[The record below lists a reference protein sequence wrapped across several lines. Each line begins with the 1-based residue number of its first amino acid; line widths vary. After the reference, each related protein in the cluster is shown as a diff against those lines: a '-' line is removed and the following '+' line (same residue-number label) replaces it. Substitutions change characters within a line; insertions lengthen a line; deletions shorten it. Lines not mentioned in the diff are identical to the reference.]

1 MHRMKPTLLILAAG
15 MGSRYGGLKQIDPV
29 GPNGEAIIDFSV
41 FDAIRAGFGR
51 LVFVIR
57 RDIEDAFRETI
68 GRRFEGRL
76 PVSYAFQELDA
87 LPAGHT
93 PPAGRSKP
101 WGTGHAVLV
110 AADLIHEPF
119 AAINA
124 DDFYGP
130 TSYRLLHEF
139 LVHTP
144 DAAVAN
150 YAMVGFRLA
159 NTLSEAGSVSRGVCR
174 CDETGHLR
182 HIEEITKLGKDP
194 AGARYTDEAGESRVL
209 PGDTLVSMNMWG
221 FHTSFFAHLRE
232 GFAIFLAR
240 NGQDSRSEYY
250 LPTAVNDLVNAG
262 RARVRILSTPEAW
275 CGVTYQQ
282 DRLQVINYLRGLV
295 ENGTYPSKLSP

>member
-1 MHRMKPTLLILAAG
+1 T
-15 MGSRYGGLKQIDPV
+15 
-29 GPNGEAIIDFSV
+29 
-41 FDAIRAGFGR
+41 
-51 LVFVIR
+51 
-57 RDIEDAFRETI
+57 
-68 GRRFEGRL
+68 
-76 PVSYAFQELDA
+76 
-87 LPAGHT
+87 
-93 PPAGRSKP
+93 KP

-174 CDETGHLR
+174 CDETGHLQ
-182 HIEEITKLGKDP
+182 HIEEITKLGKDS
-194 AGARYTDEAGESRVL
+194 AGARYTDEAGESRTL

-221 FHTSFFAHLRE
+221 FHTSFFAHLRD

-240 NGQDSRSEYY
+240 NGQDPRSEYY

-262 RARVRILSTPEAW
+262 RARVRVLSTPEAW